1 MILVA
6 LVILAGLASSWV
18 AVRADVPR
26 VASGTW
32 AAAGE
37 IAVPGGAVSVALADG
52 RVVVAGGEDDGTPRS
67 AISTYDPASGAWAH
81 VGNLVTPRSGHAMTV
96 LKDGRVLVAGG
107 TASYGPTFDVEI
119 FDPANGTSVH
129 AGDMPLARVN
139 PAAATL
145 KDGRV
150 LIVGGS
156 DGVSP
161 LNLAEMFDPATGQ
174 SQSVP
179 NVMSTARVKAT
190 ATTLLDGH
198 VLVAGGHDGAND
210 LSSAEIFEPAT
221 NSFFAT
227 GAMQVARSGH
237 VAVLLPNNN
246 QVLIAG
252 GKSAGAA
259 VASAELYADWRDGF
273 SATPNPMSAA
283 RAGGIAAGLLLH
295 DVALVAGGG
304 ANGAEYYG
312 YATLKT
318 DKDDY
323 APYETVT
330 ISGSG
335 WQPGEKVQ
343 IRVSED
349 ADTHNDWEL
358 EAIADEFGNIVNY
371 DFYPR
376 QDDTYQHIGMR
387 FYLSATGIASQ
398 ALTTF
403 TDAGSIALNP
413 PSGPVATSVTV
424 TSGGGEFAANSS
436 VGIYWDADLVTP
448 LTTCSTNNG
457 GNFPSGTCTFSVPA
471 SSAGAHTV
479 TAKQGSI
486 SLLAT
491 FTVVAASGA
500 GTMVVNPTTVTGGTT
515 GNNFTFTFAAPAGS
529 YTAGSQATITVPP
542 GWTAPTTANTAL
554 AASTCTAL
562 SRTVSGSTIT
572 VNMTCA
578 SGQTFSLTYNG
589 ITAPGAAGPYTFTT
603 QTKQGASGTLTTIAS
618 SPVVTVTPACT
629 PAAVTTQPSNQSVT
643 YGNDATFTAA
653 ASGDPAA
660 AVQWQVSIDGVNFTN
675 LSAQTSTTLT
685 LTTPA
690 VSQSGNKYR
699 AVFTNTCGGTQ
710 TATSAAATLTVAA
723 KSLTGSFTAANKSYD
738 GTATATIT
746 GRSLSGAVSGDDVS
760 LSGGSATFSDKHVAD
775 GKTVTGTG
783 FVLAGSA
790 AGNYSLASSTLT
802 TTADIKA
809 LAITVT
815 ADARSK
821 VYGASDPVL
830 TYTVTSGALAS
841 GDSFSGALARVS
853 GENVG
858 TYAITQGTLSA
869 GSNYAL
875 TFVGANLTIT
885 ARPITVTADA
895 KSKTYGDADPA
906 LTYQVTAGSMV
917 SGDSF
922 SGALVRTAGENV
934 GDYAIN
940 QGNLSAGSNYTLTF
954 VGANLSITAR
964 PVTVTADAK
973 TKVYGDD
980 DPTLTYTGVLHGTD
994 TFTGSLARAAGE
1006 NVGDYAINQGTL
1018 TAGSNYTLTFVGANL
1033 TISKATLTVTADNK
1047 SRPYGDPNPLL
1058 TATFA
1063 GFKFAESLATSG
1075 VAGAPA
1081 LATVAAQSSPVG
1093 PYAITAALGTL
1104 ASGNY
1109 AFAFVNGTL
1118 TVDKASLTITAND
1131 ASRPYGVANPTFS
1144 GGYAGQK
1151 NGETFTM
1158 SFSTSATTFSAVGTY
1173 AIVPSADGG
1182 TIGNYIVTPTNGTLT
1197 VGAWSLRGFYQPV
1210 GETSSILSAPGLL
1223 PAVSAATVWNSIK
1236 GGQTVPLKFNI
1247 YRAVGGTQVTTVA
1260 DAFTGA
1266 GFSAYQLPTCAG
1278 GYAEDEIPLTDLSTG
1293 GTELRWDGTQFIQN
1307 WKTPKVSGADLCFR
1321 AVVTAKDGST
1331 ITAFFKV
1338 KK

>member
-1 MILVA
+1 MKISSYVNRSRTRIMILVA

-18 AVRADVPR
+18 VVRADVPR

-37 IAVPGGAVSVALADG
+37 VAVPHSAVSVALADG

-139 PAAATL
+139 AAAATL

-273 SATPNPMSAA
+273 SATPNPMFAA

-304 ANGAEYYG
+304 ANSAEYYG

-660 AVQWQVSIDGVNFTN
+660 IVQWQVSTDGVNFTN

-685 LTTPA
+685 LTKPA

-841 GDSFSGALARVS
+841 DDSFSGALARVS

-869 GSNYAL
+869 GSNYA
-875 TFVGANLTIT
+875 
-885 ARPITVTADA
+885 
-895 KSKTYGDADPA
+895 
-906 LTYQVTAGSMV
+906 
-917 SGDSF
+917 
-922 SGALVRTAGENV
+922 
-934 GDYAIN
+934 
-940 QGNLSAGSNYTLTF
+940 
-954 VGANLSITAR
+954 
-964 PVTVTADAK
+964 
-973 TKVYGDD
+973 
-980 DPTLTYTGVLHGTD
+980 
-994 TFTGSLARAAGE
+994 
-1006 NVGDYAINQGTL
+1006 
-1018 TAGSNYTLTFVGANL
+1018 LTFVGANL